1 MTREE
6 LSSTLASLHEKL
18 NDTTDVDEETRALLL
33 SVTADIE
40 RLLAKNGDSTESE
53 ESGESYSQQIKDM
66 ISEFEAR
73 HPLIGGLLERLS
85 DGLANM
91 GI

>member
-6 LSSTLASLHEKL
+6 LTSTLASLHETL
-18 NDTTDVDEETRALLL
+18 NDTADVDEQTRALLL

-40 RLLAKNGDSTESE
+40 RLLAQKSDSTESE
-53 ESGESYSQQIKDM
+53 ESDESYSQQIKDM